1 MSKVNWE
8 DAPKDAEFYSNG
20 YFRKNTG
27 ADCPK
32 KWHGSMW
39 INGSWTSFECL
50 NSLDYEPRPTISL
63 NSTEWPENDDRID
76 RIGRDRTTE
85 DTGHYEQNEEEL
97 CNQRYVDA
105 AKKIREALKAEIRA
119 EDAQEAQQPK
129 SSADFLSACLQ
140 VQSER
145 GKQYDATRTG
155 ERSFQAAASAFN
167 AVTGKDLKGS
177 DICLILE
184 MVKLVRQY
192 SSPDRLHVDS
202 VLDKVSYSS
211 LWAEMLVSELAKDKE
226 Q

>member
-1 MSKVNWE
+1 MSHVNWQ
-8 DAPKDAEFYSNG
+8 DAPKDAEFYANG

-32 KWHGSMW
+32 KWHGRMW
-39 INGSWTSFECL
+39 INGSRTSFECL
-50 NSLDYEPRPTISL
+50 NYLDYEPRPK
-63 NSTEWPENDDRID
+63 EWPTDESRSDI
-76 RIGRDRTTE
+76 IGQNGN
-85 DTGHYEQNEEEL
+85 TGEHYEQ
-97 CNQRYVDA
+97 
-105 AKKIREALKAEIRA
+105 AERR
-119 EDAQEAQQPK
+119 QPK
-129 SSADFLSACLQ
+129 SSYDFLSACLQ

-145 GKQYDATRTG
+145 AKQYDATGTG
-155 ERSFQAAASAFN
+155 ERSFAAAASAFN

-192 SSPDRLHVDS
+192 SSPDRLHGDS

-211 LWAEMLVSELAKDKE
+211 LWAEQLASELMKDKE